1 MPQFPPGSPFE
12 EFFKDF
18 FERQQREGGGKG
30 PPRQISSL
38 GSGFIVDARGYVV
51 TNNHVIADADQVRV
65 ILHDNTELE
74 AKVRSE
80 EHTSELQSLM
90 RISYAVLCLKKK
102 QQKNTQTN

>member
-18 FERQQREGGGKG
+18 FERQQRAGGGKG

-51 TNNHVIADADQVRV
+51 NNNHVIADADHNRV
-65 ILHDNTELE
+65 LLHDNTELE
-74 AKVRSE
+74 AQVVGRALEVDVDVLKVE
-80 EHTSELQSLM
+80 P
-90 RISYAVLCLKKK
+90 KK
-102 QQKNTQTN
+102 QMTAEDWGNAYKMR